1 MSDLSNDCTKIGPTR
16 SYFLYL
22 NESAMI
28 HSFLLLYELAKE
40 NSYEIY
46 FFNLSWKSMLK
57 KICDYSTWN
66 SKT

>member
-1 MSDLSNDCTKIGPTR
+1 MSDLSNDCTNIGPTR

-28 HSFLLLYELAKE
+28 HSFFLLLYELTKE

-46 FFNLSWKSMLK
+46 LFNLS
-57 KICDYSTWN
+57 
-66 SKT
+66 

>member
-1 MSDLSNDCTKIGPTR
+1 MSDLSNDCTNIEPTR

-28 HSFLLLYELAKE
+28 HSLLLLYELTKE

-46 FFNLSWKSMLK
+46 LFNLS
-57 KICDYSTWN
+57 
-66 SKT
+66 